1 MVGTI
6 DEFRANFIGGGARPN
21 QFSVEVQ
28 APPGISIG
36 LDTRNATF
44 LAKTTSL
51 PAQTIGAIE
60 LNFRGRKLRIAGD
73 RDFPDPWTVTFLN
86 DTNFGIRDAI
96 ERWMNGINEL
106 ATGRGVTI
114 SADYQADLRVHQ
126 LDRDD
131 NVLKTYVFRNAWP
144 ESVGEIALDTETV
157 DTLETFDVSWRY
169 QHFEA
174 SGVSPGVAASVG

>member
-21 QFSVEVQ
+21 QFRVEIQ

-44 LAKTTSL
+44 LARTAAL
-51 PAQTIGAIE
+51 PSQALGVIE
-60 LNFRGRKLRIAGD
+60 LNFRGRRLRIAGD
-73 RDFPDPWTVTFLN
+73 RDFPDAWTVTFLN
-86 DTNFGIRDAI
+86 DTNFGLRDAM
-96 ERWMNGINEL
+96 ERWMNGINDL
-106 ATGRGVTI
+106 VTGQGVTI
-114 SADYQADLRVHQ
+114 SSDYQADMRVHQ

-131 NVLKTYVFRNAWP
+131 NVLKTYILRNAWP
-144 ESVGEIALDTETV
+144 ESLGEIALDTGTV
-157 DTLETFDVSWRY
+157 DAVEEFDVSWRY

-174 SGVSPGVAASVG
+174 SGVSPGVSATVG

>member
-21 QFSVEVQ
+21 QFRVEIQ

-44 LAKTTSL
+44 LARTAAL
-51 PAQTIGAIE
+51 PSQALGVIE
-60 LNFRGRKLRIAGD
+60 LNFRGRRLRIAGD
-73 RDFPDPWTVTFLN
+73 RDFPDAWTVTFLN
-86 DTNFGIRDAI
+86 DTNFGLRDAM
-96 ERWMNGINEL
+96 ERWMNGINDL
-106 ATGRGVTI
+106 VTGQGVTI
-114 SADYQADLRVHQ
+114 SSDYQADMRVHQ

-131 NVLKTYVFRNAWP
+131 YVLKTYIFRNAWP
-144 ESVGEIALDTETV
+144 ESLGEIALDTGTV
-157 DTLETFDVSWRY
+157 DAVEEFDVSWRY

-174 SGVSPGVAASVG
+174 SGVSPGVSATVG

>member
-21 QFSVEVQ
+21 QFRVEIQ

-44 LAKTTSL
+44 LARTAAL
-51 PAQTIGAIE
+51 PSQALGVIE
-60 LNFRGRKLRIAGD
+60 LNFRGRRLRIAGD
-73 RDFPDPWTVTFLN
+73 RDFPDAWTVTFLN
-86 DTNFGIRDAI
+86 DTNFGLRDAM
-96 ERWMNGINEL
+96 ERWMNGINDL
-106 ATGRGVTI
+106 VTGQGVTI
-114 SADYQADLRVHQ
+114 SSDYQADMRVHQ

-131 NVLKTYVFRNAWP
+131 NVLKTYIFRNAWP
-144 ESVGEIALDTETV
+144 ESLGEIALDTGTV
-157 DTLETFDVSWRY
+157 DAVEEFDVSWRY

-174 SGVSPGVAASVG
+174 SGVSPGVSATVG

>member
-21 QFSVEVQ
+21 QFRVEIQ

-44 LAKTTSL
+44 LARTAAL
-51 PAQTIGAIE
+51 PSQALGVIE
-60 LNFRGRKLRIAGD
+60 LNFRGRRLRIAGD
-73 RDFPDPWTVTFLN
+73 RDFPDAWTVTFLN
-86 DTNFGIRDAI
+86 DTNFGLRDAM
-96 ERWMNGINEL
+96 ERWMNGINDL
-106 ATGRGVTI
+106 VTGQGVTI
-114 SADYQADLRVHQ
+114 SSDYQADMRVHQ

-144 ESVGEIALDTETV
+144 ESLGEIALDTGTV
-157 DTLETFDVSWRY
+157 DAVEEFDVSWRY

-174 SGVSPGVAASVG
+174 SGVSPGVSATVG

>member
-21 QFSVEVQ
+21 QFRVEIQ

-44 LAKTTSL
+44 LARTAAL
-51 PAQTIGAIE
+51 PSQALGVIE
-60 LNFRGRKLRIAGD
+60 LNFSGRRLRIAGD
-73 RDFPDPWTVTFLN
+73 RDFPDAWTVTFLN
-86 DTNFGIRDAI
+86 DTNFGLRDAM
-96 ERWMNGINEL
+96 ERWMNGINDL
-106 ATGRGVTI
+106 VTGQGVTI
-114 SADYQADLRVHQ
+114 SSDYQADMRVHQ

-131 NVLKTYVFRNAWP
+131 NVLKTYIFRNAWP
-144 ESVGEIALDTETV
+144 ESLGEIALDTGTV
-157 DTLETFDVSWRY
+157 DAVEEFDVSWRY

-174 SGVSPGVAASVG
+174 SGVSPGVSATVG